1 MKNIYFLI
9 GLPRAGNTLLGS
21 LLNQNKKITLT
32 ANTLLCDAIENIE
45 VLKNSLIF
53 KNFPDHR
60 SLNNIVKNIFNNYYK
75 DWNAEHIIDRGPW
88 GTPSNLQNL
97 KKIINKPKFII
108 LYRPILEILASF
120 VKIEKPENI
129 EKACDDYMN
138 INKNSILVKN
148 FLSVKNIIENKEE
161 YLIIQYKNLVNNTL
175 MEIKKIYEFINVP
188 YAETKLINFDKFNA
202 NNVSY
207 DDSVLNANIHE
218 IRTDNISFSKYEIK
232 ELLSKNIIEKYS
244 GLDIL

>member
-21 LLNQNKKITLT
+21 LLNQNKKISLT
-32 ANTLLCDAIENIE
+32 ANTLLCDVIENIE

-53 KNFPDHR
+53 KNFPDHN
-60 SLNNIVKNIFNNYYK
+60 SLDNVIKNIFNNYYN

-120 VKIEKPENI
+120 VKIENPKNVED
-129 EKACDDYMN
+129 ACDDFMN
-138 INKNSILVKN
+138 INKNSILLN
-148 FLSVKNIIENKEE
+148 NK
-161 YLIIQYKNLVNNTL
+161 LTFQYKL
-175 MEIKKIYEFINVP
+175 MNKI
-188 YAETKLINFDKFNA
+188 
-202 NNVSY
+202 
-207 DDSVLNANIHE
+207 H
-218 IRTDNISFSKYEIK
+218 SFSIYLKIK
-232 ELLSKNIIEKYS
+232 IILLSN
-244 GLDIL
+244 

>member
-21 LLNQNKKITLT
+21 LLNQNKKISLT
-32 ANTLLCDAIENIE
+32 ANTLLCDVIENIE
-45 VLKNSLIF
+45 SLKNSLIF
-53 KNFPDHR
+53 KNFPDHN
-60 SLNNIVKNIFNNYYK
+60 SLDNVVKNIFNNYYN

-108 LYRPILEILASF
+108 LYRPVLEILASF
-120 VKIEKPENI
+120 VKIENPKNVED
-129 EKACDDYMN
+129 ACDDFMN
-138 INKNSILVKN
+138 MNKNSILLKN
-148 FLSVKNIIENKEE
+148 LWSIYNIIENKEKF
-161 YLIIQYKNLVNNTL
+161 LILHYKNLVEDTL
-175 MEIKKIYEFINVP
+175 TEIKKIYEFINVP
-188 YAETKLINFDKFNA
+188 YSETKLINFDKFNA

-218 IRTDNISFSKYEIK
+218 IRTDNISFSKYDIK
-232 ELLSKNIIEKYS
+232 EVLSKNIIEKYS
-244 GLDIL
+244 GLEIL